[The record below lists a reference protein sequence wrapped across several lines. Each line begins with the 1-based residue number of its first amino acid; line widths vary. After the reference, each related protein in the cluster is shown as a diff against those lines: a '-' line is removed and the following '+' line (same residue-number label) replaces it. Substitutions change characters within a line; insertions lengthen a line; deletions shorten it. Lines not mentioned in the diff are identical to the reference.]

1 MSKNIISNLMKQAQQ
16 MQERVKK
23 LQEEAAGKTVEA
35 SSGGGMVTVV
45 ANGRQEVLSIKID
58 PSVVDPKDIEMLQDL
73 VTAAVNEA
81 LRKSQDLMKEEMAR
95 LTAGMGLPRD
105 CFRNCG
111 FRNAECG
118 VAEPQARCGQCPLT
132 CVCGLTQKYGMRRS
146 GQDSGGERARRSVP
160 DACTCE
166 TSGQGRGTGC

>member
-1 MSKNIISNLMKQAQQ
+1 MSKNIIGNLMKQAQQ

-35 SSGGGMVTVV
+35 SSGGGMVVVV

-81 LRKSQDLMKEEMAR
+81 LRQSQDLMKSEMAK
-95 LTAGMGLPRD
+95 LTAGMGLP
-105 CFRNCG
+105 
-111 FRNAECG
+111 
-118 VAEPQARCGQCPLT
+118 P
-132 CVCGLTQKYGMRRS
+132 GLI
-146 GQDSGGERARRSVP
+146 
-160 DACTCE
+160 
-166 TSGQGRGTGC
+166 